1 MNNAQDRIV
10 AQVAGKPIMESEI
23 DATLMQMGQ
32 RAQSYN
38 NPQGRAMILEQLINK
53 KLFLLDAQRNLIER
67 EPAFKEQLSRVKEE
81 LLASYNI
88 QKAVEKVRVTDEEV
102 KKYYDEHPEQFDAGD
117 SFNASH
123 ILVDSEELAKELKAK
138 IESGELTFESAAM
151 EHSTCPSG
159 KQGGSLGDFGKGQ
172 MVPEFEVAAFGM
184 EPGQISEPVK
194 TQFGYHLI
202 KLNSKGTASTSDF
215 DTLKDNIKEHLL
227 QEKRQKAF
235 RSKVNQ
241 LKILY
246 PVTKA

>member
-53 KLFLLDAQRNLIER
+53 KLFLLDAQRNLLER
-67 EPAFKEQLSRVKEE
+67 EPAFKEQLGRVKEE

-138 IESGELTFESAAM
+138 IESGELTFENAAM

-172 MVPEFEVAAFGM
+172 MVSRIRKRVRRNERGRAFRPREDPVRLAHHKAQQKVLRRKDRVFTCKGRDKRRAHRRKAAGGLPE
-184 EPGQISEPVK
+184 Q
-194 TQFGYHLI
+194 
-202 KLNSKGTASTSDF
+202 SKSAQ
-215 DTLKDNIKEHLL
+215 DTLS
-227 QEKRQKAF
+227 R
-235 RSKVNQ
+235 R
-241 LKILY
+241 
-246 PVTKA
+246 